1 MGKMSVEEAE
11 EVVEGLGEGGM
22 LSLERGVVDGT
33 TEEGREV
40 LRGLEGRAK
49 REGEEGG
56 VHEEGEGEIEVAG
69 PD

>member
-22 LSLERGVVDGT
+22 LSLEKGVVDGT

-49 REGEEGG
+49 GEGEEVGG
-56 VHEEGEGEIEVAG
+56 DEKGEGGIQVAG

>member
-1 MGKMSVEEAE
+1 MSVGEAE
-11 EVVEGLGEGGM
+11 EVVDGLGEGGM

-40 LRGLEGRAK
+40 LRGLEERA
-49 REGEEGG
+49 RGEGAEEGEG
-56 VHEEGEGEIEVAG
+56 EGEGEIEVAG